1 MDPNCLLVHNGRIIT
16 PLEVINGGE
25 VLIENG
31 LIKDVG
37 EKGALRCTCDVRRID
52 AAGNYVSPGFID
64 LHVHGGGGGDVMS
77 GSKQELRQMARTHAA
92 GGTTALLATTC
103 TDDFE
108 QIHRALDVL
117 DSLMDEPDTGG
128 ARVIGAHVEG
138 PYFSYE
144 QRGAQNPALLRS
156 PRRDEYLDLIDRHH
170 SVVRVSAA
178 PELPGALELGGE
190 LLGRGIVASIAHSNA
205 TYQQVLK
212 AVSAGYSHVTHIFSG
227 MSRFERINSYRVS
240 GVLEAALLLDELT
253 TEMIADGHHL
263 PPSLMKLVLKAKGL
277 NRVCLV
283 TDAMS
288 AAGLGPGSYSLGGM
302 DVVVEGDIPGC
313 FEVLSQPGNFVAK
326 LTERTAFAGSVA
338 TMDRLVRNMVF
349 LVGLSIQD
357 AVKMATINPARMQG
371 LHKKMGVCAPGML
384 GDLVVFDNEISIRM
398 TIVNG
403 KVVFNCK
410 AEEVC

>member
-1 MDPNCLLVHNGRIIT
+1 VELNCLLVHNGRVIT
-16 PLEVINGGE
+16 PLEVINEGE

-37 EKGALRCTCDVRRID
+37 KKGTLRCTSDVRKID
-52 AAGNYVSPGFID
+52 AAGAYVSPGFID
-64 LHVHGGGGGDVMS
+64 LHVHGGGGGDAMS
-77 GSKQELRQMARTHAA
+77 GSTDELRAMARTHAA

-103 TDDFE
+103 TGDLE
-108 QIHRALDVL
+108 QIHDALDAI
-117 DSLMDEPDTGG
+117 DTVIGEADTTG
-128 ARVIGAHVEG
+128 ARIIGAHVEG

-144 QRGAQNPALLRS
+144 QRGAQNPAQLRN
-156 PRRDEYLDLIDRHH
+156 PRRDEYLKLIDKHP
-170 SVVRVSAA
+170 SVMRVSAA
-178 PELPGALELGGE
+178 PELPGALELGRE
-190 LLGRGIVASIAHSNA
+190 LLGRGIVASIAHSSA
-205 TYQQVLK
+205 TYRQVLE
-212 AVSAGYSHVTHIFSG
+212 AVSAGYSHVTHIYSG
-227 MSRFERINSYRVS
+227 MSRFERVNSYRVS

-263 PPSLMKLVLKAKGL
+263 PPSLMKLVLKTKGL

-288 AAGLGPGSYSLGGM
+288 AAGLGPGNYSLGGM
-302 DVVVEGDIPGC
+302 DVVVEGDIPEC
-313 FEVLSQPGNFVAK
+313 FEVLSQPDNFVAK
-326 LTERTAFAGSVA
+326 LTDRTAFAGSVA

-371 LHKKMGVCAPGML
+371 LHKRMGICAPGML
-384 GDLVVFDNEISIRM
+384 GDLVVFDNEINIQM